1 MRQAMEEVVKVW
13 EHDHELRTA
22 LSNPA
27 IPLVQRESVV
37 RELAQMVAPSNE
49 MLQKFLLLLFK
60 NGRLGAVGAVCKIF
74 AALLNDFHQI
84 LSLEVTSAMEL
95 SEDDRN
101 ALINQMRANVPPDMA
116 RTISVE
122 WKVDR
127 EILGGLVIRAGD
139 KVLDG
144 SLSGVVERMQRELLA
159 QV

>member
-1 MRQAMEEVVKVW
+1 MRQALEEVVKVW

-37 RELAQMVAPSNE
+37 REFAQLVSPSNE

-74 AALLNDFHQI
+74 TGLLNDFQQI
-84 LSLEVTSAMEL
+84 LSLEVTSAMEV
-95 SEDDRN
+95 SEEDRN
-101 ALINQMRANVPPDMA
+101 ALINQIRASVPADLA
-116 RTISVE
+116 RMISVD
-122 WKVDR
+122 WKVSK

-144 SLSGVVERMQRELLA
+144 SLNGVVERMQRELLA
-159 QV
+159 QA